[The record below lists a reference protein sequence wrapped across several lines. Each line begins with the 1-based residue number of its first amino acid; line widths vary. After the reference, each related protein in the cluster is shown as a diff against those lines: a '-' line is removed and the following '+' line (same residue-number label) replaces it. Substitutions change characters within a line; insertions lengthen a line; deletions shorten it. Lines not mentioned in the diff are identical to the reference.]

1 MESKSKWEAHSRRSD
16 CIWILL
22 RGQVRGLLAGPVVG
36 LHRHPC
42 CRELLAF
49 TWTWIPLTRWQSSK
63 GIYAGHIW
71 QGSTGRNGASAFTE
85 TLKDKI
91 GKTPKVWRNRDADEF
106 RAVAVDVWGQPTPEE
121 FQEERYS
128 WESIVDNQNGPYG
141 ISNDGSDVEIWY
153 MTLAKR

>member
-1 MESKSKWEAHSRRSD
+1 MDLDSANKMAVIK
-16 CIWILL
+16 
-22 RGQVRGLLAGPVVG
+22 
-36 LHRHPC
+36 
-42 CRELLAF
+42 
-49 TWTWIPLTRWQSSK
+49 
-63 GIYAGHIW
+63 GHICW
-71 QGSTGRNGASAFTE
+71 SYMARIHGSQRRERIHRNPQ
-85 TLKDKI
+85 DKI